1 MDSSPGMRPVPF
13 AAEDPRDAAIEHISQ
28 AAADVAVS
36 AGAPTG
42 WRLCQV
48 LTAVELFEQEWFALA
63 IDQARRAQMPIADIP
78 ETERSMICSQPLGAV
93 LHAVRRLKDAPSP
106 ARPGNASFTMA
117 LARAA

>member
-48 LTAVELFEQEWFALA
+48 LTAVELFELEWFALA
-63 IDQARRAQMPIADIP
+63 IDQARRAQTPIEDIP
-78 ETERSMICSQPLGAV
+78 ANERSMTCPQPFGAV
-93 LHAVRRLKDAPSP
+93 LHTVRRLKDAAAP
-106 ARPGNASFTMA
+106 ARAGNAFFAMA
-117 LARAA
+117 LAPAA